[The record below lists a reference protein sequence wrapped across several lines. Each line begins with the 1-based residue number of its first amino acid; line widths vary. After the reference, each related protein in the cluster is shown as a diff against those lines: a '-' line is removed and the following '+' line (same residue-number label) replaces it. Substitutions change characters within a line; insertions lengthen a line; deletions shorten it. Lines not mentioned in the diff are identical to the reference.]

1 MEILAR
7 MNREQ
12 GITVV
17 VSLHQV
23 QMALKYCPRTVA
35 LHLGRVVY
43 DGPSAALTPELL
55 GQLYGA
61 DVEDLYAEGPR
72 TRAAADAAPA
82 GSARRAPLPAAA

>member
-1 MEILAR
+1 
-7 MNREQ
+7 
-12 GITVV
+12 
-17 VSLHQV
+17 
-23 QMALKYCPRTVA
+23 MALRYCPRTVA

-72 TRAAADAAPA
+72 TRAGTDAAPA
-82 GSARRAPLPAAA
+82 GSARAVPLPAAA